1 MGLVTVSREERER
14 ERERERG
21 REGEEERER
30 ERERMSHMVLRVA
43 DEVSMAICLRALARA
58 AVSWE

>member
-14 ERERERG
+14 ERERERL
-21 REGEEERER
+21 
-30 ERERMSHMVLRVA
+30 SHMVLRGA

-58 AVSWE
+58 AVS